1 LMSFAIRALVLLGC
15 IWPAFC
21 GAKLRIFV
29 VDSTTNDTV
38 DSCYAEPANFGP
50 VQLLGSFRALP
61 LSAEPIN
68 GCANMQRPPHSL
80 NGTAVRWA
88 AVINRDLPGRSAC
101 YFDTKV
107 LNAQAAG
114 FGLAI
119 IVNYEEALSGMDASD
134 HGNRVQ
140 IPAAMVTESCGYL
153 LRQYAR
159 HKERFYLT
167 FWLAF
172 PLDFRAYVIPFITI
186 VSVCFLFFTSLWIAK
201 WYRDWRQRQKNRL
214 TRSSLKKLEQKKFD
228 KATDPYE
235 CCAICLEDY
244 EQGDKLR
251 ILPCNH
257 AYHQACIDPWLLKS
271 RSVCP
276 VCKRRVF
283 PRQPGSD
290 SESSETEDAAGGG
303 GGGSSAAV
311 SSDER
316 TPLLGGSGSGAEGG
330 SSGGGTF
337 DAPGPS
343 SSGAQQQQQVTVQV
357 SVHHESAP
365 ASSRQR
371 GGNHLV

>member
-1 LMSFAIRALVLLGC
+1 MSNILRVFVIFGC
-15 IWPAFC
+15 AWPALC
-21 GAKLRIFV
+21 GGKLRIFV
-29 VDSTTNDTV
+29 VDSESNQTV

-50 VQLLGSFRALP
+50 IQLFGSFRALP
-61 LSAEPIN
+61 MTAQPLN
-68 GCANMQRPPHSL
+68 GCTDMQRPPQIR
-80 NGTAVRWA
+80 NGSGLRWA
-88 AVINRDLPGRSAC
+88 AIINRDLPGRSAC

-107 LNAQAAG
+107 LNAQEAG
-114 FGLAI
+114 FSLAL
-119 IVNYEEALSGMDASD
+119 IVNYEEGLSGMDASD
-134 HGNRVQ
+134 SGGSVR
-140 IPAAMVTESCGYL
+140 IPAAMVTDSCGYL

-159 HKERFYLT
+159 HQDRFYLT
-167 FWLAF
+167 FWLAY

-186 VSVCFLFFTSLWIAK
+186 VCVCFLFFTSLWIAK

-214 TRSSLKKLEQKKFD
+214 TRSSLKKLQQKKFD

-257 AYHQACIDPWLLKS
+257 AYHQVCIDPWLLKS

-283 PRQPGSD
+283 PRRPGSD
-290 SESSETEDAAGGG
+290 SESSEAEEGGGAGAGGS
-303 GGGSSAAV
+303 GSSAVA
-311 SSDER
+311 SDER
-316 TPLLGGSGSGAEGG
+316 TPLLGGSAAEGG
-330 SSGGGTF
+330 GGGRGGTF

-343 SSGAQQQQQVTVQV
+343 ASEAGGQQVSVQV
-357 SVHHESAP
+357 SVHQEPVP
-365 ASSRQR
+365 ANRQR

>member
-1 LMSFAIRALVLLGC
+1 MSFAIRALVLLGC

-50 VQLLGSFRALP
+50 VQLLGSFR
-61 LSAEPIN
+61 
-68 GCANMQRPPHSL
+68 RPPHSL

-290 SESSETEDAAGGG
+290 SESSETEDAAAT